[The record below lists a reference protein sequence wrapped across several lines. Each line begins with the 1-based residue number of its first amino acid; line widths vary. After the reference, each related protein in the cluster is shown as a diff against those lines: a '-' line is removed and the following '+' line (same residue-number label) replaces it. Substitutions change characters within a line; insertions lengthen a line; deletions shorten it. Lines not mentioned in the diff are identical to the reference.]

1 MQSQNTVVNQKLDI
15 QSKIWFINSAFVQR
29 RHFLSCKW
37 CIWFSLSFFFFL
49 LMVAQ
54 MVKCLSASNAGDLG
68 PIPGLGRSPGEGNG
82 NPLHRLPGKFHGWR
96 NLVGYNPWARK
107 EADTTERLH
116 FLSFIPTCWLGQV
129 EGGEHKWWEILTSPL
144 GCWLLH

>member
-1 MQSQNTVVNQKLDI
+1 
-15 QSKIWFINSAFVQR
+15 
-29 RHFLSCKW
+29 
-37 CIWFSLSFFFFL
+37 
-49 LMVAQ
+49 MVAQ

-107 EADTTERLH
+107 EADTTEQLH

-129 EGGEHKWWEILTSPL
+129 EGGEHK
-144 GCWLLH
+144 